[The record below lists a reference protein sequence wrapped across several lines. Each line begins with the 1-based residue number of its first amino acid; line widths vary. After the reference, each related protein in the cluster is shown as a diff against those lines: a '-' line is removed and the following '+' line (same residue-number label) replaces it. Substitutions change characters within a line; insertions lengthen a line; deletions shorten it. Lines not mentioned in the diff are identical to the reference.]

1 MTTARPCDT
10 PRVGV
15 ATHEALLTAAVVRRP
30 DAVLGVVQTDRALVV
45 LEEVELGI
53 GRPDL
58 IVLTVDLATLSLRKS
73 AGLRL
78 HNLTEARALGA
89 LLSGDPTTSGV
100 SARHLRKLTDRL
112 TEAGWLGS
120 HVASRAVSDSVLIE
134 AKVSHWGKG
143 VGQLARV
150 RWASHS
156 AALLVPTDVVSRVPT
171 AMLNFNG
178 LGLLTQDGD
187 AIAWHRASPRADLPL
202 HIDAWLCELAT
213 RALEG

>member
-1 MTTARPCDT
+1 VTSGRPSEV
-10 PRVGV
+10 PRVGI
-15 ATHEALLTAAVVRRP
+15 ATHEALLTAAVVQRP
-30 DAVLGVVQTDRALVV
+30 DAVLSDPPTDHARVV
-45 LEEVELGI
+45 LQEVELGI

-58 IVLTVDLATLSLRKS
+58 IVLNVDLTTMALRKV

-78 HNLTEARALGA
+78 SNLTEARALGA
-89 LLSGDPTTSGV
+89 LLYGDPTLSGV
-100 SARHLRKLTDRL
+100 STRHLRKLADRL
-112 TEAGWLGS
+112 SGAGWLDPQVS
-120 HVASRAVSDSVLIE
+120 SRAVSDSILIE

-156 AALLVPTDVVSRVPT
+156 AALLVPTDVARRVPA

-178 LGLLTQDGD
+178 LGLLTQDDGT
-187 AIAWHRASPRADLPL
+187 IAWHKASPRADLPL
-202 HIDAWLCELAT
+202 HIDAWLGELAM

>member
-1 MTTARPCDT
+1 MTTARPYEA
-10 PRVGV
+10 PRVGIP
-15 ATHEALLTAAVVRRP
+15 THEALLTAAVVRRP
-30 DAVLGVVQTDRALVV
+30 DSVLGAMSTDHALVL

-58 IVLTVDLATLSLRKS
+58 IVLTVDLATLSLRKT

-112 TEAGWLGS
+112 TEAGWLDS
-120 HVASRAVSDSVLIE
+120 YVTSRAVNDSVLIE

-171 AMLNFNG
+171 AMLNVNG
-178 LGLLTQDGD
+178 LGLLTQDGGV
-187 AIAWHRASPRADLPL
+187 IAWHKASPRADLPL
-202 HIDAWLCELAT
+202 HMDAWLCELAT